1 MRYKFFLF
9 LLFISFCFFQS
20 CKAQETFGG
29 NYLKLTK
36 VIPLP
41 GIKGRIDHLDV
52 NLKDQIVYIASLGS
66 NVAEV
71 VDLNSG
77 KVLHSITGLDEPQGI
92 AYLPENHEIFIANG
106 GNGDCYFYNANTF
119 EKVAAI
125 HLKSDA
131 DDVRYD
137 SVERKIYVGYGSG
150 GIAIIDADTHKQTG
164 YIRLPAHPEGF
175 QIDKQNYLLYVNLPD
190 KDMIGVVDLKKLK
203 LINSL
208 GKNYR
213 SGNFPLALDAAGNK
227 LFIGYRHPGKL
238 VVMNMK
244 SGHRISVNDLTND
257 SDDIFYDE
265 ETHRV
270 YASCGGGYSN
280 LGYINIFQFQ
290 GGDKYIQI
298 ANIPTRNG
306 ARTSLLVPQLHV
318 FLVVEPSVYTHDGEL
333 MLYKIQK

>member
-150 GIAIIDADTHKQTG
+150 GIAIIDADTHKQTDDVK
-164 YIRLPAHPEGF
+164 LAAHPEGF
-175 QIDKQNYLLYVNLPD
+175 QIDTKKNLLYVNLP
-190 KDMIGVVDLKKLK
+190 KASLISVVDLKKMK
-203 LINSL
+203 WIRDIS
-208 GKNYR
+208 KNYR
-213 SGNFPLALDAAGNK
+213 SGNFPMASDSSGNT

-238 VVMNMK
+238 VVMNANN
-244 SGHRISVNDLTND
+244 GHRIRVKELTND
-257 SDDIFYDE
+257 SDDLFYDE
-265 ETHRV
+265 ETKRV
-270 YASCGGGYSN
+270 YASCGGGFSN

-306 ARTSLLVPQLHV
+306 TRTSLLVPQLHL
-318 FLVVEPSVYTHDGEL
+318 FLVAEPSVYSHDGEL
-333 MLYKIQK
+333 MVYKIQK